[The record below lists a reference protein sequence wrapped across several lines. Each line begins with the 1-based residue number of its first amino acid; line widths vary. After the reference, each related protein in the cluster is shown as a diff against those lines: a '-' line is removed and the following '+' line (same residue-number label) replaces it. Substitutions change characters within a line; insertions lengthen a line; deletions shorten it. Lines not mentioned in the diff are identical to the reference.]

1 VIKGLNRLNIVAAS
15 QPENSDRARSVLL
28 QANSDFAKAS
38 GAWADGKRTDGLHPA
53 RTVSLGGRNAPAQT
67 PFAAILGC
75 ADARVPPEIVFNTGS
90 NEIFVVRVAGN
101 VLGQDCLGSL
111 RYAAS
116 QFSTTLKLLVVL
128 GHANCGAVT
137 EAVDV
142 YLQPSKY
149 LSIAT
154 DYSVRCIEDQILL
167 AVRVAAMSLESLH
180 GSRVMKRP
188 GYRAAL
194 LEVAVVLN
202 AAWSAYC
209 LRKEFQN
216 RFPDLGVVFGAY
228 DLITGHL
235 RLPLSLPGK
244 ITKKEKRTICATRRR
259 KRISAT
265 RPESLQRRTHPEPDR
280 RGSPSFGLMQS
291 WQLNISTPEM
301 CVGIAF
307 SSRAKWRSSSG
318 GIASSKILVSRTRL
332 YLI

>member
-1 VIKGLNRLNIVAAS
+1 MLCRLPASESAFPKEEITPVRKVLSRLYTAAAS

-28 QANSDFAKAS
+28 QGNRDFAKANE
-38 GAWADGKRTDGLHPA
+38 AWANGKRADNPHSA
-53 RTVSLGGRNAPAQT
+53 RGASVGGPNGTAPAQT

-111 RYAAS
+111 RYAANN
-116 QFSTTLKLLVVL
+116 FSATLKLLVVL
-128 GHANCGAVT
+128 AHANCGAVS

-149 LSIAT
+149 LDIAT
-154 DYSVRCIEDQILL
+154 DYSVRCIEDQVLL
-167 AVRVAAMSLESLH
+167 SVRVAAMSLESLH
-180 GSRVMKRP
+180 GSKAMKRR
-188 GYRAAL
+188 GYRSAL

-228 DLITGHL
+228 DLLSGHL
-235 RLPLSLPGK
+235 RLPLSPPGK
-244 ITKKEKRTICATRRR
+244 ITEEEKGLFLPPQDASGFRQLALRICQGEFIQSLMAGSHRR
-259 KRISAT
+259 SA
-265 RPESLQRRTHPEPDR
+265 
-280 RGSPSFGLMQS
+280 
-291 WQLNISTPEM
+291 
-301 CVGIAF
+301 
-307 SSRAKWRSSSG
+307 
-318 GIASSKILVSRTRL
+318 
-332 YLI
+332 

>member
-1 VIKGLNRLNIVAAS
+1 MKKCSSGEENTPVIKGLNRLYTVAAS

-28 QANSDFAKAS
+28 QGNSAFAKAS
-38 GAWADGKRTDGLHPA
+38 GAWANGKRTDGLHSA
-53 RTVSLGGRNAPAQT
+53 RGVSLGGRNATVPAQT

-116 QFSTTLKLLVVL
+116 QFAATLKLLVVL
-128 GHANCGAVT
+128 AHANCGAVT

-142 YLQPSKY
+142 YLRPSKY
-149 LSIAT
+149 LDIAT

-202 AAWSAYC
+202 GAWSAYC

-228 DLITGHL
+228 DLRSGHL

-244 ITKKEKRTICATRRR
+244 ITKKEKGLFPPPEDASGFQQLALKVCKGELIQSLIGGAHRR
-259 KRISAT
+259 SA
-265 RPESLQRRTHPEPDR
+265 
-280 RGSPSFGLMQS
+280 
-291 WQLNISTPEM
+291 
-301 CVGIAF
+301 
-307 SSRAKWRSSSG
+307 
-318 GIASSKILVSRTRL
+318 
-332 YLI
+332 